1 MRHASLATLHTELV
15 TLLGERVSN
24 SDAIR
29 AHHGHDESCHEDAL
43 PDLVVWPHSTAEVSA
58 IARLCHAHQIP
69 MIPYGAGSSVEGHT
83 LAIHGGVCINLS
95 QMNRIVAIHEADLT
109 ATVEAGVTRL
119 QLNRELRYSGLFF
132 PIAPGA
138 DATLGGMTSTRAS
151 GTNAV
156 RYGTMRENVLALTT
170 VLATGEVI
178 HTGSRARKSS
188 AGYDLTRLLVG
199 AEGTLA
205 IITEITVRLYG
216 MPEAMS
222 AAVVNFDSVAG
233 AVNTVIE
240 SIQCGIPL
248 ARAEM
253 LDSLTM
259 QAVNRHSRTNYPE
272 QPTLFLE
279 FHGSHA
285 SVAEQAEQ
293 FAALAEGNGG
303 SSFAWATRE
312 EERNRLWQAR
322 HNAYFA
328 GLQLKPG
335 SRCVATDVC
344 VPISR
349 LSECIE
355 ATYADLQAEGVS
367 APLFGHVGDGNF
379 HLMLLVTPGNP
390 DEMAQAKAI
399 NHRLITRAQSMNGT
413 CTGEH
418 GIGIGKQTYLA
429 AEAGDGGIAMMQ
441 AIKQALDPHNL
452 LNPGK
457 IFPLPAA

>member
-1 MRHASLATLHTELV
+1 MSSQLDTLFAELQTLLQDRASRAEAIRTLH
-15 TLLGERVSN
+15 GR
-24 SDAIR
+24 
-29 AHHGHDESCHEDAL
+29 DESCHGDAL
-43 PDLVVWPHSTAEVSA
+43 PDIVVWPHSTEEVSR
-58 IARLCHAHQIP
+58 IASLCHQHRVP
-69 MIPYGAGSSVEGHT
+69 MIPYGVGSSVEGHI
-83 LAIHGGVCINLS
+83 LAIHGGVCIDLS
-95 QMNRIVAIHEADLT
+95 QMNRICRIDEADLT

-132 PIAPGA
+132 PIDPGA

-156 RYGTMRENVLALTT
+156 RYGTMRENVLALTA
-170 VLATGEVI
+170 VLADGRVV
-178 HTGSRARKSS
+178 HTGSHARKSS

-205 IITEITVRLYG
+205 IITEVTVRLYG

-233 AVNTVIE
+233 AVDTVIQ

-253 LDSLTM
+253 LDALTM
-259 QAVNRHSRTNYPE
+259 QAVNRHSRTTFPE
-272 QPTLFLE
+272 RPTLFLE
-279 FHGSHA
+279 FHGTA
-285 SVAEQAEQ
+285 AAVEEQATLVKDI
-293 FAALAEGNGG
+293 ASSNGG
-303 SSFAWATRE
+303 GDFAWATRD
-312 EERNRLWQAR
+312 EERNKLWQAR
-322 HNAYFA
+322 HAAYFA
-328 GLQLKPG
+328 GLQLLPG

-349 LSECIE
+349 LTECIE
-355 ATYADLQAEGVS
+355 ATYADQAEQGVE

-379 HLMLLVTPGNP
+379 HLMLLVLPG
-390 DEMAQAKAI
+390 DEAGMARAKAI
-399 NHRLITRAQSMNGT
+399 NHRLVTRAQAMDGT

-418 GIGIGKQTYLA
+418 GIGIGKQVYLA
-429 AEAGDGGIAMMQ
+429 AEAGEAGLDMMR
-441 AIKQALDPHNL
+441 AIKLALDPLNL

-457 IFPLPAA
+457 ILPPAA